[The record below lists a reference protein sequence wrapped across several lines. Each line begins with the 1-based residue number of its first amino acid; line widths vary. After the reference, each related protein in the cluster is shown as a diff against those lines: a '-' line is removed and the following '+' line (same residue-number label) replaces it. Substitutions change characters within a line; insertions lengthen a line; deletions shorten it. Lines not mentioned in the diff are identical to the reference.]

1 MTSPHLFADML
12 TGPFGWAQQRWTSP
26 VDVAQAMHQS
36 SSLTE
41 IKYAQF
47 SQQADPSQS
56 CLAHILCAWIWLS
69 AFLRSLSALWFSCA
83 AVMPLHHEIRLAGR
97 LDAIRPPARCRT
109 NDMCNDLPS
118 EKSGAVSMCG
128 ESHLAVLLQ
137 AIT

>member
-1 MTSPHLFADML
+1 MCLDMAVSI
-12 TGPFGWAQQRWTSP
+12 PQE
-26 VDVAQAMHQS
+26 
-36 SSLTE
+36 SLCPE
-41 IKYAQF
+41 VF
-47 SQQADPSQS
+47 
-56 CLAHILCAWIWLS
+56 
-69 AFLRSLSALWFSCA
+69 
-83 AVMPLHHEIRLAGR
+83 LHHEIRLAGR